1 MKTML
6 ERCSFQR
13 LYSLHE
19 SLTRAAQCL
28 TGELQRPM
36 HFSSPSGEVIA
47 ACHEQLSDC
56 LENVEKEMVRRPLR
70 SYEGAAMLFTIKAGY
85 VRESPDEHYAEV
97 LKLLKHSRARCA

>member
-1 MKTML
+1 MKAIL

-28 TGELQRPM
+28 TGELQRPT

-47 ACHEQLSDC
+47 ACREQLSDC
-56 LENVEKEMVRRPLR
+56 LEDVEKEMARRPLR
-70 SYEGAAMLFTIKAGY
+70 SYEDAAMLFTIKAGY

-97 LKLLKHSRARCA
+97 LKLLEHSRAKCA